1 MKLINLLKEIKIN
14 KPNSTFTVTDTGKDS
29 YNNMSTF
36 WSLYHY
42 FELEVDMFEHE
53 RGDAWFVHSAFT
65 RYIDED
71 IILLN
76 EINSLDSTLEK
87 GKAYDDY
94 DDEEMKEKLQSFIDL
109 KLITPVKL

>member
-1 MKLINLLKEIKIN
+1 MKLINLLNEIKIN
-14 KPNSTFTVTDTGKDS
+14 KPNSTFIVTEDGKDS

-42 FELEVDMFEHE
+42 FELEIDMFEYE
-53 RGDAWFVHSAFT
+53 SSDAWFVHSAFT

-71 IILLN
+71 IILLDN
-76 EINSLDSTLEK
+76 VNSLNDVLEK
-87 GKAYDDY
+87 GEAYGDS
-94 DDEEMKEKLQSFIDL
+94 DDEEIKEKLQSFIDL